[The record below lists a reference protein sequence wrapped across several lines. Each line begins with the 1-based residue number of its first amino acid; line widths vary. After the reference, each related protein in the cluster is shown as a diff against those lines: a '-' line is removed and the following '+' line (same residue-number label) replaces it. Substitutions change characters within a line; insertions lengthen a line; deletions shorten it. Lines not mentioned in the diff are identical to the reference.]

1 MGRDAWPHT
10 TMNDQQILQHA
21 IRAIRNGDKTTGR
34 RLLAQVLRADRR
46 NVLAWLWMSAAVE
59 DDDRRRDCLRQAL
72 AIDPD
77 NQRALVQ
84 LILALTEQFGSEGG
98 VDVSEPKELLPRL
111 GTEYER
117 LYYAGLISER
127 RAKGLLKHGTLGSGP
142 MVYHLLRDAMAWY
155 EKAEHL
161 RPPGNDDVFL
171 RWNTC
176 ARVILRNRLRP
187 PPGPP
192 GT

>member
-1 MGRDAWPHT
+1 MFEFKPLSPEGIEPALKKAE
-10 TMNDQQILQHA
+10 QY
-21 IRAIRNGDKTTGR
+21 
-34 RLLAQVLRADRR
+34 RLLNEPWEAD
-46 NVLAWLWMSAAVE
+46 SIC
-59 DDDRRRDCLRQAL
+59 RDIL